1 MEEKLYT
8 IPVSDAFDTACECP
22 VCAMRKKLEDD
33 AIEYTLGPSYMEDD
47 IRMKTDRLGF
57 CDRHIDALYHQKN
70 RLGLALILS
79 THFAKTNKEIEKLAT
94 SPMKA
99 VSLFKKA
106 EGNPVTDYIDKLN
119 ESCFICERVDHTF
132 ARYCNTIFY
141 LYRTERDFASKYAA
155 SKGFCTRHYG
165 MLLKQAPAHLHGDTL
180 NTFVKTT
187 NQIYLENMKRVQG
200 DLEWFVD
207 KFDYRYAN
215 EPWKNSKDAIPRA
228 ITKTNG
234 IVYEE

>member
-8 IPVSDAFDTACECP
+8 IPVNDAFGVECECP

-47 IRMKTDRLGF
+47 IRMKTDKMGF
-57 CDRHIDALYHQKN
+57 CDKHIDDLYHQKN

-79 THFAKTNKEIEKLAT
+79 THFAKTGKDIEKLSK
-94 SPMKA
+94 SPIRS
-99 VSLFKKA
+99 VPLFKKQT
-106 EGNPVTDYIDKLN
+106 ENPLTAYVDNLDK
-119 ESCFICERVDHTF
+119 SCFICDRINHTF
-132 ARYCNTIFY
+132 DRYCNTIFY
-141 LYRTERDFASKYAA
+141 LYRTERDFVSRYEQ

-165 MLLKQAPAHLHGDTL
+165 MLLKKAPSHLHGDTL
-180 NTFVKTT
+180 DRFVRVT
-187 NQIYLENMKRVQG
+187 NEIYLENMRRVQG
-200 DLEWFVD
+200 DLEWFID

-234 IVYEE
+234 LIYES